1 MRVAPVDL
9 DACGSY
15 NFQPLINILR
25 PDEPTVIDDIKG
37 ESVDITNPAKL
48 FLNTITNRIRDLEVS
63 HAKAN
68 RFSIAE
74 E

>member
-37 ESVDITNPAKL
+37 ESVDITNP
-48 FLNTITNRIRDLEVS
+48 
-63 HAKAN
+63 N